1 MFMHHTILKY
11 SGRCQPFKMKNAWV
25 SGVDKDNKLIPFPFQ
40 IAKLFYSKDDKEGV
54 MTLEVFVPNKVKDVN
69 P

>member
-1 MFMHHTILKY
+1 
-11 SGRCQPFKMKNAWV
+11 MKNAWV

-40 IAKLFYSKDDKEGV
+40 IAKLFYSKNDKEGV